1 MNFLNWNS
9 FEKTTVFR
17 GAKLINI
24 KRKIVFKISVQ
35 QALFEV
41 KAEKLLKKRNIPFNL
56 LKSCHLHSSNDIG
69 HLGFVHK

>member
-41 KAEKLLKKRNIPFNL
+41 KAEKLLKKEIF
-56 LKSCHLHSSNDIG
+56 HSIY
-69 HLGFVHK
+69 